1 PQAVIMSSAY
11 KSCAAFIRE
20 MKKAGES
27 PTFWNVSFVGSAALA
42 KELGPEGRGVE
53 ISQVVPFPWD
63 ISIPVVREYKK
74 LLEEAKAGEPG
85 FGWRGGFI
93 AAKGMV
99 EGMKRAGRK
108 LDRESFIRAMDSMGE
123 YDVGGFKVAYSADN
137 HYGSKFIDL
146 TIISRDEKFVR

>member
-1 PQAVIMSSAY
+1 
-11 KSCAAFIRE
+11 
-20 MKKAGES
+20 
-27 PTFWNVSFVGSAALA
+27 
-42 KELGPEGRGVE
+42 
-53 ISQVVPFPWD
+53 VPFPWD

-85 FGWRGGFI
+85 FGSLEGFI
-93 AAKGMV
+93 AAKVMV
-99 EGMKRAGRK
+99 EGLKRAGRK

-123 YDVGGFKVAYSADN
+123 YDVGGFNVAYSADN